1 MALITPWTTITPAA
15 QDTPGVQQPDL
26 VDDSL
31 PGAYDG
37 DIVLASQIMT
47 LRDEVYNLWQRLGTD
62 DLLPV
67 GCVRSLLPLINWL
80 QTLDATP
87 TTILTI
93 PLRAGQ
99 VAWIEATVTGGEVS
113 DANRFAARRLAC
125 AHRAGGGAVLDNSFL
140 LYQYATNPAWAMTL
154 VPSGNDVLVQVQG
167 ALATPINWG
176 ASVRFQPST

>member
-1 MALITPWTTITPAA
+1 MALITPWTTITPVA

-31 PGAYDG
+31 PGLHDG
-37 DIVLASQIMT
+37 DIVLSSQIMT
-47 LRDEVYNLWQRLGTD
+47 LRDEVWNLWQRLGTD

-67 GCVRSLLPLINWL
+67 GCVRAQLPLTNWL

-99 VAWIEATVTGGEVS
+99 VVWIEATVTAGDVG
-113 DANRFAARRLAC
+113 DTNQFAARRLAC
-125 AHRAGGGAVLDNSFL
+125 AHRAGGPAVLDNSFL
-140 LYQYATNPAWAMTL
+140 LYQHATDPSWAMSL
-154 VPSGNDVLVQVQG
+154 VASGNDVLLQVQG
-167 ALATPINWG
+167 AAATINW
-176 ASVRFQPST
+176 AATVRYQPSV